1 MGLGKKWFLGALLLS
16 SIVGVAVMAVVLAG
30 IILHTDSSSEAA
42 NSSVTYPAISTVP
55 STQSATSS
63 QIVPANGG
71 TEQKVE
77 ATAQSVTQ
85 ALKSDTKALAEK
97 TATVVQEVK
106 TDAAVAAAKVEQKV
120 DAVQE
125 KAQEVVK
132 QIDQTTTA
140 ASAKVEAKVD
150 NAVQNL
156 ETKAVAALDPPTK
169 NYDKAHWD
177 PIHFKPAIDKATDAQ
192 CLKCHQEVLDTN
204 VRDTSPAGLNKDNSL
219 AWYQTLDTYE
229 GSQKTFH
236 QRHLTTPF
244 VKKVANFSC
253 TTCHQGNNPRDETGS
268 TAADSPSPLTMRK
281 MVDPNV
287 CLMCHGQFP
296 YKNMGLAGPWHES
309 GATFQNNCLLCHAGI
324 RTNRHNVNFLKPAE
338 IEKEGAANSDTCY
351 GCHGGRAWYRI
362 SFPYPRHA
370 WPGATPTPDWAKDR
384 PTESD
389 LRFLIQGS
397 NTPSATQP
405 TSAAAAPAK

>member
-16 SIVGVAVMAVVLAG
+16 SIIGVAVMAVVLAG
-30 IILHTDSSSEAA
+30 IILHTDASSEAA
-42 NSSVTYPAISTVP
+42 NNSVTYPALSTVS
-55 STQSATSS
+55 STQSASS
-63 QIVPANGG
+63 QPTTPAN
-71 TEQKVE
+71 TASAEQKLETAAQTLKSDVKAAVEKTETVVQDIKQDTAATAAKIEQKVE
-77 ATAQSVTQ
+77 A
-85 ALKSDTKALAEK
+85 
-97 TATVVQEVK
+97 
-106 TDAAVAAAKVEQKV
+106 
-120 DAVQE
+120 VQE
-125 KAQEVVK
+125 KTQEIIK
-132 QIDQTTTA
+132 QVDQNTLE
-140 ASAKVEAKVD
+140 ASAKVEAKVE
-150 NAVQNL
+150 NAVQTI

-169 NYDKAHWD
+169 NYEKARWD
-177 PIHFKPAIDKATDAQ
+177 PIHFKPAIDKATDAD

-204 VRDTSPAGLNKDNSL
+204 VRDTSPAGLNKDNTL

-236 QRHLTTPF
+236 QRHLMTPF
-244 VKKVANFSC
+244 VKKVTNFSC
-253 TTCHQGNNPRDETGS
+253 TTCHQGNNPRDETGA

-338 IEKEGAANSDTCY
+338 IEKEGAANSDSCY

-362 SFPYPRHA
+362 SFPYPRHT

-397 NTPSATQP
+397 NTSAATQP
-405 TSAAAAPAK
+405 TSATAAPAK

>member
-1 MGLGKKWFLGALLLS
+1 VS
-16 SIVGVAVMAVVLAG
+16 
-30 IILHTDSSSEAA
+30 
-42 NSSVTYPAISTVP
+42 
-55 STQSATSS
+55 STQSASS
-63 QIVPANGG
+63 QPTTPAN
-71 TEQKVE
+71 TASAEQKLETAAQTLKSDVKAAVEKTETVVQDIKQDTAATAAKIEQKVE
-77 ATAQSVTQ
+77 A
-85 ALKSDTKALAEK
+85 
-97 TATVVQEVK
+97 
-106 TDAAVAAAKVEQKV
+106 
-120 DAVQE
+120 VQE
-125 KAQEVVK
+125 KTQEIIK
-132 QIDQTTTA
+132 QVDQNTLE
-140 ASAKVEAKVD
+140 ASAKVEAKVE
-150 NAVQNL
+150 NAVQTI

-169 NYDKAHWD
+169 NYEKARWD
-177 PIHFKPAIDKATDAQ
+177 PIHFKPAIDKATDAD

-204 VRDTSPAGLNKDNSL
+204 VRDTSPAGLNKDNTL

-236 QRHLTTPF
+236 QRHLMTPF
-244 VKKVANFSC
+244 VKKVTNFSC
-253 TTCHQGNNPRDETGS
+253 TTCHQGNNPRDETGA

-338 IEKEGAANSDTCY
+338 IEKEGAANSDSCY

-362 SFPYPRHA
+362 SFPYPRHT

-397 NTPSATQP
+397 NTSAATQP
-405 TSAAAAPAK
+405 TSATAAPAK